1 MVGRILCN
9 GLCNAS
15 AAFEPR
21 GKVQLRPHLCRE
33 TGMPIAIQSSDE
45 LEQLRT
51 RLRKMTD
58 AQLAV
63 SAKLREVC
71 AGTRNVLRC
80 SSGSCWWRVRS
91 GYGGIRRR
99 GDNCSC
105 ALAKGEPEEGGFPGR
120 AFEEGLRLSIRSVV
134 RLSNVVS
141 ECLLPQSIF
150 ALYQR
155 EARLRDS
162 RALRQDSRSLRE
174 DSPSLCE
181 RERSVVSPMFAESG
195 SKNRLSQASQR

>member
-1 MVGRILCN
+1 M
-9 GLCNAS
+9 
-15 AAFEPR
+15 
-21 GKVQLRPHLCRE
+21 
-33 TGMPIAIQSSDE
+33 
-45 LEQLRT
+45 
-51 RLRKMTD
+51 
-58 AQLAV
+58 
-63 SAKLREVC
+63 
-71 AGTRNVLRC
+71 
-80 SSGSCWWRVRS
+80 RS

-134 RLSNVVS
+134 RLSNVAS

-162 RALRQDSRSLRE
+162 RSLRQDSRSLRE

>member
-1 MVGRILCN
+1 VEAQAPE
-9 GLCNAS
+9 NAVIIC
-15 AAFEPR
+15 AR
-21 GKVQLRPHLCRE
+21 
-33 TGMPIAIQSSDE
+33 
-45 LEQLRT
+45 
-51 RLRKMTD
+51 RK
-58 AQLAV
+58 
-63 SAKLREVC
+63 
-71 AGTRNVLRC
+71 
-80 SSGSCWWRVRS
+80 
-91 GYGGIRRR
+91 
-99 GDNCSC
+99 
-105 ALAKGEPEEGGFPGR
+105 PEEGGFPGR